1 VEPLTSLEQDVYQFL
16 IDFLADNT
24 YQPSIRE
31 IAKRFRIK
39 STKTVSDLL
48 HALEGKGYIERR
60 NSRSRGLRILG
71 FGGMGATQAVPLYRD
86 ADAHQGAIVN
96 EAERFITV
104 DRRFVP
110 AGDAF
115 FVRVARG
122 TRELGIL
129 DGDLVLVSR
138 SVPSA
143 DRMVAVTA
151 EAGVRVQSKPPR
163 ADDALIGSVC
173 GVYRPLWQNEGPPPV
188 PPKRDAPVS

>member
-1 VEPLTSLEQDVYQFL
+1 MEPLTPLEQQVYQYL

-48 HALEGKGYIERR
+48 HALEAKGYIERQE
-60 NSRSRGLRILG
+60 SRSRGLRILG
-71 FGGMGATQAVPLYRD
+71 FGGGAQAVPLYREP
-86 ADAHQGAIVN
+86 AGNGAPANRESYIS
-96 EAERFITV
+96 V

-110 AGDAF
+110 DGDAF

-129 DGDLVLVSR
+129 DGDLVLVSP
-138 SVPSA
+138 SVPPA
-143 DRMVAVTA
+143 DHMVAVAA
-151 EAGVRVQSKPPR
+151 EAGVRVQSRPPR
-163 ADDALIGSVC
+163 GEDTLIGSVC
-173 GVYRPLWQNEGPPPV
+173 AVYRPLWKNDGLPPIPA
-188 PPKRDAPVS
+188 KRDAPVS